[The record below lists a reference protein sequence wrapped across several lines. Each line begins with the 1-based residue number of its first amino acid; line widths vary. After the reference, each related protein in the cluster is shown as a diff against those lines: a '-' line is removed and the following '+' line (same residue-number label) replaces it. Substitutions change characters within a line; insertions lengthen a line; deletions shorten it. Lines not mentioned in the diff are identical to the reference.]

1 MKNAVPVPGRVKA
14 NITLLAVCQA
24 LFTSNMSIL
33 IALGSLVGYALATD
47 KSLSTLPV
55 ATVVV
60 GTAIFTLPAALFMGR
75 LGRRAG
81 FVFGALLAAVG
92 AWFAFYSIRTS
103 DFWLLCFST
112 ALIGGAAAFGQQYRH
127 AAVEM
132 APESF
137 RGWAVSLVM
146 AGGVVAGF
154 LGPYLATETADLFPP
169 YTYAGSY
176 AACIVLALIA
186 AVILMFLRI
195 PSGPA
200 RIKGATSGR
209 PIGEIVRQPVFLV
222 AAAAGMA
229 GFGSMSLIMT
239 ATPLAMKHC
248 GFVFDQSAL
257 VISMHVVAMY
267 APSFVTGYLIQR
279 FGVLNVI
286 IVGAISNFVCVVVAL
301 SGIELI
307 NFQLALVLLGIGWN
321 FMFVGGTTLLAEAHT
336 PEEGPKVQG
345 VNDFMVF
352 GVVAASSLGSGQLL
366 DQLSWNAVTL
376 AAIPML
382 AVAAS
387 GAIWLSLRNRMKT
400 IG

>member
-1 MKNAVPVPGRVKA
+1 MNTSAPVSGRIKA

-33 IALGSLVGYALATD
+33 IALGSIVGYALAED

-55 ATVVV
+55 ATVVT
-60 GTAIFTLPAALFMGR
+60 GTAILTLPAALFMGMF
-75 LGRRAG
+75 GRRAG
-81 FVFGALLAAVG
+81 FVCGALLTAAG
-92 AWFAFYSIRTS
+92 AYLAYYSILIS

-112 ALIGGAAAFGQQYRH
+112 ALMGGAAAFGQQYRH

-137 RGWAVSLVM
+137 RGWAVSMVM

-154 LGPYLATETADLFPP
+154 VGPNLASWAADLFLPFLF
-169 YTYAGSY
+169 AGSY

-186 AVILMFLRI
+186 GGILMFLRI
-195 PSGPA
+195 PKPA
-200 RIKGATSGR
+200 LVDGRAGTGR
-209 PIGEIVRQPVFLV
+209 PIGEIMRQPVFIV

-239 ATPLAMKHC
+239 ATPLAMRHC
-248 GFVFDQSAL
+248 GFAFDQSSL
-257 VISMHVVAMY
+257 VISMHVVSMY

-286 IVGAISNFVCVVVAL
+286 IVGAISNFACVAVAL
-301 SGIELI
+301 SGIELL

-336 PEEGPKVQG
+336 PEEAAKLQG
-345 VNDFMVF
+345 VNDFLVF
-352 GVVAASSLGSGQLL
+352 GVVAVSSLGSGQLL

-382 AVAAS
+382 GISAF
-387 GAIWLSLRNRMKT
+387 GAIWLSIRNKSKT
-400 IG
+400 IA